1 VHFSLR
7 VITFIP
13 PHPPRGEG
21 PVAPWRGFFGERAR
35 SAVYGWSERA
45 FREWHITR
53 NVFGHTV
60 HIPLHPD
67 AVQHVALDNAANY
80 GKPKLVKRILQPTI
94 GHGLLS
100 SDGDLWRTQRKIVSA
115 SFTPPAVDALVPVF
129 GEVAHSAAD
138 EWQPGRRDMAAS
150 ATEATM
156 QVISRALFSGDP
168 RLTSREAMRHI
179 SRALEAV
186 TEARIQVI
194 LGLPLV
200 PVTPRGWRG
209 RAGQQYL
216 RRTIG
221 KVVRERLEP
230 GAPDDFVA
238 GIARALMEQFPR
250 EQALELAVDNAITF
264 YLAGHETTANAISW
278 TLFILSCLPE
288 LQEEAAAEATHGL
301 GDGVDSKL
309 PDRLPLLRAIVEEA
323 MRLYPPAPRFDREA
337 IAADQLGDVAIA
349 PGDIVSIWP
358 WLIHRHEKLWD
369 EPDRFDHTRFLGP
382 ARKQWHRFQ
391 YIPFGAGP
399 RTCVGARFA
408 MAEALTIL
416 AVWLAKW
423 RFVPVDGWRVE
434 TSGMVTLRPKGGLPL
449 VLQPREAQSS

>member
-1 VHFSLR
+1 VSGS
-7 VITFIP
+7 FIP
-13 PHPPRGEG
+13 PHPPRGAG
-21 PVAPWRGFFGERAR
+21 SVAPWRGFFGERAKT
-35 SAVYGWSERA
+35 AVYGWSERA

-67 AVQHVALDNAANY
+67 AVQHVVLDNAPNY
-80 GKPKLVKRILQPTI
+80 GKPKLVKQILEPTI

-100 SDGDLWRTQRKIVSA
+100 SDGELWRTQRKIVAA
-115 SFTPPAVDALVPVF
+115 SFAPGAIDPLVPVF
-129 GEVAHSAAD
+129 ASVAQSASEQWHA
-138 EWQPGRRDMAAS
+138 GRRDMAAS
-150 ATEATM
+150 ATGATM
-156 QVISRALFSGDP
+156 QVISRALFSGDS
-168 RLTSREAMRHI
+168 RLTSPEALRHI
-179 SRALEAV
+179 ARALEAV
-186 TEARIQVI
+186 TEARIQAI

-200 PVTPRGWRG
+200 PVTARGWRG

-216 RRTIG
+216 RRTLE

-238 GIARALMEQFPR
+238 GMARALMEQFPR
-250 EQALELAVDNAITF
+250 EQALELAVDNAVTF

-278 TLFILSCLPE
+278 TLFILSRLPE
-288 LQEEAAAEATHGL
+288 LQDEAATEAEKAVSG
-301 GDGVDSKL
+301 GIDSKL
-309 PDRLPLLRAIVEEA
+309 PERLPLLRAVVEET

-337 IAADQLGDVAIA
+337 IAADRLGEVDIA

-369 EPDRFDHTRFLGP
+369 EPDRFDHTRFLGDT
-382 ARKQWHRFQ
+382 RKQLHRYQ

-416 AVWLAKW
+416 AVWLAEW
-423 RFVPVDGWRVE
+423 RFSGVE
-434 TSGMVTLRPKGGLPL
+434 GRQIEMSGMVTLRPKGGLPL
-449 VLQPREAQSS
+449 ILRRRNSQ

>member
-1 VHFSLR
+1 MSDS
-7 VITFIP
+7 FIP
-13 PHPPRGEG
+13 PCPPRGAG
-21 PVAPWRGFFGERAR
+21 PVAPWRGFFGERAKT
-35 SAVYGWSERA
+35 AVYGWSERA

-67 AVQHVALDNAANY
+67 TVQRVVLDNAANY
-80 GKPKLVKRILQPTI
+80 GKPKLVKQILEPTI

-100 SDGDLWRTQRKIVSA
+100 SDGELWRTQRKIVAA
-115 SFTPPAVDALVPVF
+115 SFAPAAIDSLVPVF
-129 GEVAHSAAD
+129 AKVAQSAAG
-138 EWQPGRRDMAAS
+138 EWQPGKRDMAAS
-150 ATEATM
+150 ATAATM
-156 QVISRALFSGDP
+156 QLISQALFSGDAP
-168 RLTSREAMRHI
+168 LTSHEAMRHI
-179 SRALEAV
+179 TRALEAV

-216 RRTIG
+216 RRTLA

-238 GIARALMEQFPR
+238 GMIRALMEQFPR

-278 TLFILSCLPE
+278 TLFILSRLLE
-288 LQEEAAAEATHGL
+288 LQNEAAAEARQAL
-301 GDGVDSKL
+301 DGGIDPKL
-309 PDRLPLLRAIVEEA
+309 PERLPLLRSIFEET

-337 IAADQLGDVAIA
+337 IGDDQLGDVTIA
-349 PGDIVSIWP
+349 PGDLVSIWP
-358 WLIHRHEKLWD
+358 WLIHRHTKLWD
-369 EPDRFDHTRFLGP
+369 EPDRFDHTRFLGD
-382 ARKQWHRFQ
+382 ARKHWHRFQ

-416 AVWLAKW
+416 AVWLAGW
-423 RFVPVDGWRVE
+423 RFLPVQRWPVE
-434 TSGMVTLRPKGGLPL
+434 VSGMVTLRPKGGLPL
-449 VLQPREAQSS
+449 LLERRNSQ

>member
-1 VHFSLR
+1 VN
-7 VITFIP
+7 TFVP
-13 PHPPRGEG
+13 PYPPRGAG
-21 PVAPWRGFFGERAR
+21 PVAPWRGFFGERAKT
-35 SAVYGWSERA
+35 AVYGWSERA
-45 FREWHITR
+45 FREWHIKR

-67 AVQHVALDNAANY
+67 AVQHVVLDNAANY
-80 GKPKLVKRILQPTI
+80 GKPKLVKQILEPTI

-100 SDGDLWRTQRKIVSA
+100 SDGELWRKQRKIVAA

-129 GEVAHSAAD
+129 GRVALQAA
-138 EWQPGRRDMAAS
+138 EQWQPGRRDMAAS
-150 ATEATM
+150 ATAATM
-156 QVISRALFSGDP
+156 QVISQALFSGDS
-168 RLTSREAMRHI
+168 RLTSQQAMRHI
-179 SRALEAV
+179 ARALEAV
-186 TEARIQVI
+186 TEARVQVI

-216 RRTIG
+216 RRTLA

-238 GIARALMEQFPR
+238 GITRALMEEFPR
-250 EQALELAVDNAITF
+250 EQAIELAVDNAITF

-278 TLFILSCLPE
+278 TLFILSSLPE
-288 LQEEAAAEATHGL
+288 LQEQAAAEAAQAVS
-301 GDGVDSKL
+301 DGIDAKL
-309 PDRLPLLRAIVEEA
+309 PERLPSLRAVVEET

-337 IAADQLGDVAIA
+337 IGADQLGEVAIA

-358 WLIHRHEKLWD
+358 WLIHRHTKLWD
-369 EPDRFDHTRFLGP
+369 EPDRFNHARFLGDW
-382 ARKQWHRFQ
+382 RKQWHRYQ

-416 AVWLAKW
+416 AVWLAQW
-423 RFVPVDGWRVE
+423 QFRPVEGWQVE
-434 TSGMVTLRPKGGLPL
+434 ASGMVTLRPKGGLPL
-449 VLQPREAQSS
+449 ILQRRAIGSS